1 MYWELIWR
9 ESQRATQLSV
19 VDMALESEVST
30 YGTTIEYNIRVLQY
44 FIWADDPSFFL
55 STESNHREEK
65 VR

>member
-1 MYWELIWR
+1 
-9 ESQRATQLSV
+9 
-19 VDMALESEVST
+19 MAGKPKSDPAVRGGHGLRSEVST